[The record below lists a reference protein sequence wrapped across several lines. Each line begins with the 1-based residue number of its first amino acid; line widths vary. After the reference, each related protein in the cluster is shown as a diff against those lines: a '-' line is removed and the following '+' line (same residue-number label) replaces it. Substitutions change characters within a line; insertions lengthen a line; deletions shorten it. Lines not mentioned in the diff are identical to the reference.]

1 MELKLMHQFSQNR
14 WAVVLAGG
22 DGSRLKSFTKR
33 IVGRELPKQFCPIM
47 GPKPLLQ
54 QTLERISGTV
64 APNRT
69 VISLNRAHQ
78 RFYCPILLK
87 RPWQLA
93 QQPLNRGTAPAIL
106 HALMRIHDED
116 PSSVVGLFPSD
127 HYVNDDCGFM
137 RHVAEAFG
145 AAEARKETVVLLGVE
160 ARGPEQGYGWI
171 EPGEPLASGGRK
183 LFSVKRFVEK
193 PDAAEAEAL
202 WRSGALWNTFVLV
215 GHVSTLLR
223 MFMSALPRLYG
234 HFSRRLPSLD
244 SAFEPTTMARLYA
257 ELPTLCFSKDVL
269 QKCAADLA
277 VLPVRGIEWC
287 DLGEPARVMET
298 IRQAG
303 VSPQWAPR

>member
-1 MELKLMHQFSQNR
+1 MHQRSENR

-33 IVGRELPKQFCPIM
+33 IVGYELPKQFCPIM
-47 GPKPLLQ
+47 GPKPLLE

-64 APNRT
+64 APSRT
-69 VISLNRAHQ
+69 VISLNREHQ

-87 RPWQLA
+87 RPWLLA
-93 QQPLNRGTAPAIL
+93 QQPVNRGTAPAIL
-106 HALMRIHDED
+106 HALMQIHDEA

-127 HYVNDDCGFM
+127 HYVNDDYGFM
-137 RHVAEAFG
+137 RHVAEAFD
-145 AAEARKETVVLLGVE
+145 AVEVSDETVVLLGVE
-160 ARGPEQGYGWI
+160 AGGPEQGYGWI
-171 EPGEPLASGGRK
+171 EPVDPFCSSDQR

-193 PDAAEAEAL
+193 PDAELAETL
-202 WRSGALWNTFVLV
+202 WRRGALWNTFVLV
-215 GHVSTLLR
+215 GHVSALLR
-223 MFMSALPRLYG
+223 MFMIYLPRLYG
-234 HFSRRLPSLD
+234 HFNGLVPILD
-244 SAFEPTTMARLYA
+244 SVFEPSILTRLYA

-269 QKCAADLA
+269 QKCAANLA

-303 VSPQWAPR
+303 VSPQWAQK